1 MDNGGNLLLAISSE
15 ITENIRNFARELD
28 IEIDERDTSVI
39 DHFNYNISDDGKHT
53 LLVSSNIVNNEAILS
68 KEVIEGPPVL
78 FRGIGHKVG
87 SVPLLTRILWAN
99 DTAYSYE
106 TRDDQ
111 VVDREP
117 LAIGNSIGLISAL
130 QARNN
135 ARVTL
140 VGSLEFFSDR

>member
-1 MDNGGNLLLAISSE
+1 MNDGGNILLAISSE
-15 ITENIRNFARELD
+15 ITENIRNFAREFD
-28 IEIDERDTSVI
+28 IEFDERDTFVI

-53 LLVSSNIVNNEAILS
+53 LLVSNNVVNNEAILS
-68 KEVIEGPPVL
+68 EEVIEGPPVL
-78 FRGIGHKVG
+78 YRGIGHKVG
-87 SVPLLTRILWAN
+87 SVPLLTKIMWAN

-106 TRDDQ
+106 TKDGQAVDQ
-111 VVDREP
+111 EP

-135 ARVTL
+135 ARVTF